1 MQAAIQ
7 IPRTVARYWRI
18 VLILASG
25 LQAAEPPANLLRRA
39 AARETETAR
48 IQSNYTYRQTVTL
61 EELDSHGALAGE
73 YREVRDIVFSP
84 TQERTEQLVGKPFLT
99 LRNLKMTEED
109 FRDIREIQPFLLTND
124 QAFLYESKY
133 RGEEI
138 MDGVSCYVMEI
149 RPRQLLE
156 GQRLFE
162 GLLWIEQSD
171 FSIIRSEGQAVPQI
185 RTTQQENL
193 FPHFTT
199 IRRKVAGGYW
209 FPVMTYGDDTLYFRS
224 GPQRERL
231 TIRYTDYK
239 RFGTDTTIT
248 FASPER
254 Q

>member
-7 IPRTVARYWRI
+7 IARTVARYWRI
-18 VLILASG
+18 VLILASSA
-25 LQAAEPPANLLRRA
+25 QAAEPPANLLRKA

-48 IQSNYTYRQTVTL
+48 EQANYTYRQTVTL

-73 YREVRDIVFSP
+73 YREVKDVIFSP
-84 TQERTEQLVGKPFLT
+84 TQERTEQMVGKPTIT
-99 LRNLKMTEED
+99 LRNLKLTEED

-133 RGEEI
+133 RGEETI
-138 MDGVSCYVMEI
+138 DGVACFVLEI
-149 RPRQLLE
+149 RPRQLLD

-162 GLLWIEQSD
+162 GLLWIDQSD
-171 FSIIRSEGQAVPQI
+171 FSILRSQGQAVPQI
-185 RTTQQENL
+185 RTTKQENL

-199 IRRKVAGGYW
+199 IRRKVAGNYW

-224 GPQRERL
+224 GPQREKL
-231 TIRYTDYK
+231 IIRYTDYR

-248 FASPER
+248 FEK
-254 Q
+254 